1 MPDLDYPLL
10 PDVVVFDL
18 EVTTWPG
25 TAALGWT
32 RPREYPEIVEIGAVR
47 VVRAGEVRVTN
58 SFEVLVCPQRNPR
71 LSDYFIDLT
80 GITQER
86 LDGDGVSFSEA
97 VARFGDFCGTDS
109 LLASNGADDRW
120 LFENCGYHGV
130 PSPISWSR
138 FVNVEY
144 SLAEAM
150 GRQVGECTSG
160 DLPELLGFTIA
171 GSGGHR
177 ADYDARAVAETL
189 IRLGLFPIQRN
200 DG

>member
-1 MPDLDYPLL
+1 MPDLDYPFL
-10 PDVVVFDL
+10 PEVVVFDL

-25 TAALGWT
+25 AAALGWT

-47 VVRAGEVRVTN
+47 VDRSGESRVVD
-58 SFEVLVCPQRNPR
+58 SFEVLVCPQRNPG
-71 LSDYFIDLT
+71 LSDYFVDLT

-86 LDGDGVSFSEA
+86 LDVDGVTFPEA
-97 VARFGDFCGTDS
+97 MARFAAFCGADS

-120 LFENCGYHGV
+120 LFENCGYHGL
-130 PSPISWSR
+130 PCPIAWSR

-160 DLPELLGFTIA
+160 DLPELLGFALA
-171 GSGGHR
+171 GSGHR
-177 ADYDARAVAETL
+177 ADYDARAVAEAM
-189 IRLGLFPIQRN
+189 IRLGLFPVHRD